1 MYAVKPVRARMLGFR
16 RIDALIE
23 QHGVDEKGNALDGEA
38 ELLEHILAR
47 VIEGESLED
56 IAGSY
61 DVAYGAMWR
70 WISGEKYR
78 MGEYE
83 SALRGHADKLV
94 HETKG
99 IADESKDP
107 KLMIDTRKWLS
118 GKWDANRFSERS
130 KVEVSGSV
138 SLISLLGSLKDI
150 EGEVERIDEVERIE
164 GESGEII
171 ERFNESTVTSPEKN
185 SGEKSENEVII

>member
-1 MYAVKPVRARMLGFR
+1 MYAVKPVRARVLGFR
-16 RIDALIE
+16 RLDALIV
-23 QHGVDEKGNALDGEA
+23 QNSVDDKGNALDGEA
-38 ELLEHILAR
+38 ELLWKILSR
-47 VIEGESLED
+47 VMEGDTLKY
-56 IAGSY
+56 IADDY
-61 DVAYGAMWR
+61 DLDYGILWR
-70 WISGEKYR
+70 WISSDKY
-78 MGEYE
+78 MMAEYE

-118 GKWDANRFSERS
+118 SKWDANRFSERS

-150 EGEVERIDEVERIE
+150 EGEAERIDEAVRIE

-171 ERFNESTVTSPEKN
+171 ESTVTSPEKI
-185 SGEKSENEVII
+185 SEKKSENEVII

>member
-47 VIEGESLED
+47 VIQGESLGD
-56 IAGSY
+56 IAESY

-70 WISGEKYR
+70 WISGDKYR

-99 IADESKDP
+99 IADGSEDP

-118 GKWDANRFSERS
+118 SKWDANRFSERS

-150 EGEVERIDEVERIE
+150 EGEAERIDEAERIE

-171 ERFNESTVTSPEKN
+171 ESTITSPEKI
-185 SGEKSENEVII
+185 SEKKSENEVII

>member
-16 RIDALIE
+16 RLDALIV
-23 QHGVDEKGNALDGEA
+23 QNSVDEKGNALDGEA
-38 ELLEHILAR
+38 ELLWKILSR
-47 VIEGESLED
+47 VMEGDTLKY
-56 IAGSY
+56 IADGY
-61 DVAYGAMWR
+61 DLDYGILWR
-70 WISGEKYR
+70 WISSDKY
-78 MGEYE
+78 MMAEYE

-94 HETKG
+94 HETKV
-99 IADESKDP
+99 IADGSEDP

-118 GKWDANRFSERS
+118 SKWDANRFSERS

-150 EGEVERIDEVERIE
+150 EGEAERIDEAVRIE

-171 ERFNESTVTSPEKN
+171 ESTVTSPEKI
-185 SGEKSENEVII
+185 SEKKSENEVII